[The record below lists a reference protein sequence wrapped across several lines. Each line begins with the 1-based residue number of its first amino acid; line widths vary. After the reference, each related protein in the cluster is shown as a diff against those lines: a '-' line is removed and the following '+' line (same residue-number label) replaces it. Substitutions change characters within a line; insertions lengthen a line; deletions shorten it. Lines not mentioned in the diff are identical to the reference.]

1 MRSGSLHCSN
11 ESLVVSLSINAIHRT
26 IMESEVEIKH
36 IINIDTPDF
45 ILSEFQTAIS
55 RSDLFKAKGF
65 EFTQARGEIIVCC
78 NEIDHLLNLIFGI
91 LCDANHLSIVTL
103 MNADEDFAVQYR
115 TPVGYGRV
123 SGVETPIFAPERGLR
138 EVYAFAVSPGR
149 RSITMI
155 GKEPNYDYEDELP
168 F

>member
-11 ESLVVSLSINAIHRT
+11 ESLVVGLTINAIHRT
-26 IMESEVEIKH
+26 IVESEVEIKH

-115 TPVGYGRV
+115 TPVIV
-123 SGVETPIFAPERGLR
+123 APEKDL
-138 EVYAFAVSPGR
+138 EKVYSFGVSPDR
-149 RSITMI
+149 RSIIFYRKAPTYPC
-155 GKEPNYDYEDELP
+155 EVP

>member
-11 ESLVVSLSINAIHRT
+11 ESLAVSLSINAIHRT

-78 NEIDHLLNLIFGI
+78 NKIDHLLNLIFGI

-123 SGVETPIFAPERGLR
+123 SGVETPIVAPEKDL
-138 EVYAFAVSPGR
+138 EKVYSFGVSPDR
-149 RSITMI
+149 RSII
-155 GKEPNYDYEDELP
+155 FYRKAPNYPCEVP